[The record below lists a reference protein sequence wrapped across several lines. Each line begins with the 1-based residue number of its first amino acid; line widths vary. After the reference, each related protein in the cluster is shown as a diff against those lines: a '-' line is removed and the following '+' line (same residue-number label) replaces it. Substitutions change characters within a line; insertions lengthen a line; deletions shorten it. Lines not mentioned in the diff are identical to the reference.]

1 MAGNTIGGFF
11 VELGVIT
18 KQASITA
25 ATTALFGVA
34 KAAAALETAELKTAK
49 AIGISTQSLNA
60 WKTSAAIAGGSAA
73 SLVSSMNQIE
83 SKMQRLKMGQ
93 IDTGMATNLARLGI
107 GYGDFAK
114 MDANQRMS
122 AVFNQAGRM
131 QDQQLAAQL
140 ISDTLGQGA
149 REYYDYLKLS
159 GKSLSQA
166 LAEGRALTF
175 TTAATKREAML
186 FNGNMNAIGQA
197 TKSIGALFGSKLAGA
212 LNPIVQKTKEWII
225 GNRELIQSGVTQFAE
240 GLGKTLTAI
249 FGAASSVL
257 KVVGGLVNKLGG
269 LDKVLVKVAVGVAAI
284 KSQNILG
291 GIRGIISGIGGIR
304 NALNMGF
311 KGTALY
317 LLLDDLMTYFT
328 GGDSVTGDIVDFVK
342 DIAAAFN
349 FPGLADGFVNATK
362 EMLESFNNLVTT
374 LTGNEKINDF
384 FKKIGTT
391 IVTEICESLANT
403 IELTTA
409 LIGMIDGLLDWDE
422 EKLKESGQKLGASL
436 TNSIEKTVDFFLSPG
451 RFLGEKIR
459 DAIQKRRENGTGRE
473 MQDGI
478 MRPDGTITQVAPDDW
493 VFAARNVSDL
503 AAAFIPEGAASYS
516 SGATII
522 NQNITV
528 NGARDLPATIK
539 QKAYEGARAGLQD
552 GTTRT
557 VNILQRMSGL
567 A

>member
-122 AVFNQAGRM
+122 AVFNQASRM

-175 TTAATKREAML
+175 TTAATKREAMI

-249 FGAASSVL
+249 FGAASSIL
-257 KVVGGLVNKLGG
+257 KVVGGLVNKMGG

-284 KSQNILG
+284 KAQNILG

-311 KGTALY
+311 KGTALF
-317 LLLDDLMTYFT
+317 LLLDDIMGYFT
-328 GGDSVTGDIVDFVK
+328 GKDSVTGDIVDFVK
-342 DIAAAFN
+342 KIAAAFN

-362 EMLESFNNLVTT
+362 EMLESFNELIKAISGDNILTNYFKDLGT
-374 LTGNEKINDF
+374 LIVNQICGALA
-384 FKKIGTT
+384 TT
-391 IVTEICESLANT
+391 IEMLTDVINMAN
-403 IELTTA
+403 A
-409 LIGMIDGLLDWDE
+409 LFKGDIRGAGEYAKKFGSDMWNGFLE
-422 EKLKESGQKLGASL
+422 MLGIR
-436 TNSIEKTVDFFLSPG
+436 TPG
-451 RFLGEKIR
+451 AR
-459 DAIQKRRENGTGRE
+459 N

-493 VFAARNVSDL
+493 VFAARNVTDL